1 MQSKKKENHKMCREE
16 RREEERSGAEQSG
29 EERRGEERRETRRRA
44 ETRVKERERREG
56 QTDRQS
62 DRQAGRQGGRE
73 AGQRKIKRC
82 GERERIM
89 SPAQSEHFARLA
101 HVDAV
106 IHCTLF
112 VSDARVAT
120 ACVWIL
126 WLF

>member
-1 MQSKKKENHKMCREE
+1 M
-16 RREEERSGAEQSG
+16 
-29 EERRGEERRETRRRA
+29 ERRGEERRREERDKKER
-44 ETRVKERERREG
+44 ETRVKERGADR
-56 QTDRQS
+56 QTDRQ
-62 DRQAGRQGGRE
+62 AARQGGRE
-73 AGQRKIKRC
+73 AGRQGRERSRDA
-82 GERERIM
+82 ERERIM